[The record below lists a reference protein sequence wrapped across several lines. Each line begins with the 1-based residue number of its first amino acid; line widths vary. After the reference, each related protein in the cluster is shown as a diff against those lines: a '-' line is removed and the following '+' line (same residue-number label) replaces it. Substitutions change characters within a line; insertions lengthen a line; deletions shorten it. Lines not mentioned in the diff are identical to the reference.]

1 MEKKPIKISL
11 KFGLILS
18 AIIIILVA
26 IIVSTFVIKL
36 NNKGKLAQAKKDD
49 WEYDEKKAY
58 ESSGGFS
65 FFRSNGATKGGISPS
80 SITGSA
86 SIDAAATSGS
96 SAMDSAI
103 SSESTNSRTIGF
115 STGGAKD
122 INNFRENIKNGYFPI
137 TTDITYNGLFYDYT
151 FDTGAKKES
160 KELFSPAY
168 SVAVSKDPISEKNE
182 LYMTVGLNSNIKQ
195 SDFARK
201 KLNLVVVLDISGSMT
216 SSFNSYYYDQFTG
229 TRKKEKTE
237 DDNKSKMQIANES
250 VNVLLDHLKADDRFG
265 MVLFDDSAYIGKPI
279 SLVGETDI
287 DAIKNHVLEINARGG
302 TNFEAGYTKATELF
316 KEYLNVN
323 SYEYEN
329 RIIVITDA
337 MPNYGR
343 TDDEGLMKYVKE
355 NADKGVYTSFVGVGV
370 DFNTE
375 LTEAIS
381 NVKGANYYSVHNSQE
396 FKNRMGEEFEYMV
409 TPLVFDLELNLKS
422 EDYEIAKV
430 YGSDTANKE
439 NGNIMRVNT
448 LFPSKT
454 TSNGEVKGGIILL
467 KLNKKNEKSSGNLNL
482 SVSYKDRNGKEFS
495 NSENVSFA
503 EQEEHYDN
511 TGIRKAI
518 VLTRYANAVKNWI
531 MYERTREPR
540 FVILPDNGIM
550 DFNYT
555 EDEVRLMLGR
565 NERTSVKLSVSDTYK
580 NVFNT
585 IKQYITNENEQ
596 IKDENLKQ
604 EIEILEKLSK

>member
-11 KFGLILS
+11 KFGVIMS
-18 AIIIILVA
+18 IIIIILA
-26 IIVSTFVIKL
+26 TIVISTLVIKL
-36 NNKGKLAQAKKDD
+36 NNKGQLVQAKKDD
-49 WEYDEKKAY
+49 WEYDEKQAY
-58 ESSGGFS
+58 ESSGGFFS
-65 FFRSNGATKGGISPS
+65 GMAKSLTPN

-86 SIDAAATSGS
+86 SIDGAVTSGS
-96 SAMDSAI
+96 SSMDSAVA
-103 SSESTNSRTIGF
+103 SESTNSGTLGF

-168 SVAVSKDPISEKNE
+168 STAVSKDPISEKNE

-195 SDFARK
+195 SDFKRK
-201 KLNLVVVLDISGSMT
+201 KLNLVVVLDISGSMS

-229 TRKKEKTE
+229 TRKKRVENSE

-250 VNVLLDHLKADDRFG
+250 VNVLLDQLKADDRFG
-265 MVLFDDSAYIGKPI
+265 MVLFDDSAYIGKTI
-279 SLVGETDI
+279 SLVGETDV

-381 NVKGANYYSVHNSQE
+381 DVKGANYYSVHNSKE
-396 FKNRMGEEFEYMV
+396 FKDRMGEEFEYMV

-422 EDYEIAKV
+422 EDYEIANV
-430 YGSDTANKE
+430 YGSDKANKE

-467 KLNKKNEKSSGNLNL
+467 KLSKKNEKSSGNLNL
-482 SVSYKDRNGKEFS
+482 SVSYKDRDGKEFS
-495 NSENVSFA
+495 NSEVVNFA

-518 VLTRYANAVKNWI
+518 VLTRYANTIKNWI
-531 MYERTREPR
+531 MYERTGEQR
-540 FVILPDNGIM
+540 FIIVPAIGIK
-550 DFNYT
+550 DFNES
-555 EDEVRLMLGR
+555 EDEIRVILGR

-585 IKQYITNENEQ
+585 IKKYISSENEQ

>member
-11 KFGLILS
+11 KFGVILLL
-18 AIIIILVA
+18 IIIILTA
-26 IIVSTFVIKL
+26 IIVSTLVIKL
-36 NNKGKLAQAKKDD
+36 NTKGQLAQIKKDD
-49 WEYDEKKAY
+49 WEYDEKQAY
-58 ESSGGFS
+58 ESSGS
-65 FFRSNGATKGGISPS
+65 FFSGMAKSLTPN
-80 SITGSA
+80 SIT
-86 SIDAAATSGS
+86 GS
-96 SAMDSAI
+96 SAMDSTVA
-103 SSESTNSRTIGF
+103 SESNNSGTIGF

-160 KELFSPAY
+160 KELFSPSY
-168 SVAVSKDPISEKNE
+168 SMAVSKDPISEKNE

-195 SDFARK
+195 SDFKRK
-201 KLNLVVVLDISGSMT
+201 KLNLVVVLDISGSMS

-229 TRKKEKTE
+229 TEKRE
-237 DDNKSKMQIANES
+237 KSKDDNKSKMQIANES
-250 VNVLLDHLKADDRFG
+250 VNVLLDQLKDDDRFG
-265 MVLFDDSAYIGKPI
+265 MVLFDDSAYLGKPI
-279 SLVGETDI
+279 SLIGETDVN
-287 DAIKNHVLEINARGG
+287 AIKNHVLEIGARGG

-316 KEYLNVN
+316 EEYLNIN

-355 NADKGVYTSFVGVGV
+355 NANKGVYTSFIGVGV

-381 NVKGANYYSVHNSQE
+381 DVDGANYYSVHNSKD

-409 TPLVFDLELNLKS
+409 TPLVFDLQLNLKS
-422 EDYEIAKV
+422 EDYEIANI
-430 YGSDTANKE
+430 YGSDKANKE
-439 NGNIMRVNT
+439 NGNIMKVNT

-454 TSNGEVKGGIILL
+454 TSSGEVKGGIILL
-467 KLNKKNEKSSGNLNL
+467 KLAKKNEKSSGNINL
-482 SVSYKDRNGKEFS
+482 SVSYKDRDGKEFS
-495 NSENVSFA
+495 NSEDVSFL
-503 EQEEHYDN
+503 ENDEHYDN

-518 VLTRYANAVKNWI
+518 VLTRYANAIKNWI
-531 MYERTREPR
+531 MYERTGEKR
-540 FVILPDNGIM
+540 FVIIPAIGIM
-550 DFNYT
+550 DFNYS
-555 EDEVRLMLGR
+555 EDEIRVMLGR
-565 NERTSVKLSVSDTYK
+565 NERTSVRLSVSDTYK

-585 IKQYITNENEQ
+585 IKKYIASENEQ

>member
-11 KFGLILS
+11 KFGVIVSL
-18 AIIIILVA
+18 IIITLVA
-26 IIVSTFVIKL
+26 IIVSTLVIKL
-36 NNKGKLAQAKKDD
+36 NNKGKLTQAKKDD

-58 ESSGGFS
+58 ESSGGVFS
-65 FFRSNGATKGGISPS
+65 GIAKSLSPN
-80 SITGSA
+80 SINGSA
-86 SIDAAATSGS
+86 SIDAATSSGS
-96 SAMDSAI
+96 NYMDSGVA
-103 SSESTNSRTIGF
+103 SESTNGRTIGF

-168 SVAVSKDPISEKNE
+168 STAVSKDPISENKE

-195 SDFARK
+195 SDFTRK
-201 KLNLVVVLDISGSMT
+201 KLNLVVVLDISGSMS
-216 SSFNSYYYDQFTG
+216 SSFNSYYYDQFMG
-229 TRKKEKTE
+229 KKENKE
-237 DDNKSKMQIANES
+237 DEDKPKMQIANEA
-250 VNVLLDHLKADDRFG
+250 VNVLIDQLKDDDRFG
-265 MVLFDDSAYIGKPI
+265 MVLFDDTAYLGKPI
-279 SLVGETDI
+279 SLVGETDM
-287 DAIKNHVLEINARGG
+287 DAIKNHVLEIGAMGG

-337 MPNYGR
+337 MPNYG
-343 TDDEGLMKYVKE
+343 TIDDEGLMKYVKE
-355 NADKGVYTSFVGVGV
+355 NSEKGVYTSFVGVGV

-375 LTEAIS
+375 LIEAIS
-381 NVKGANYYSVHNSQE
+381 DVKGANYYSVHNSKE
-396 FKNRMGEEFEYMV
+396 FKDRMGEEFEYMV
-409 TPLVFDLELNLKS
+409 TPLVFDLQLNLKS
-422 EDYEIAKV
+422 EDYEIAKI

-439 NGNIMRVNT
+439 NGNIMKVNT

-467 KLNKKNEKSSGNLNL
+467 KLKKKNDKTSGNINL
-482 SVSYKDRNGKEFS
+482 SVSYKDRDGKEFS
-495 NSENVSFA
+495 NSEDVVFA

-511 TGIRKAI
+511 SGIRKAI
-518 VLTRYANAVKNWI
+518 VLTRYANAIKNWI
-531 MYERTREPR
+531 MYERTGEQK
-540 FVILPDNGIM
+540 FVILPAIGII
-550 DFNYT
+550 DFNYS
-555 EDEVRLMLGR
+555 EDEIHAMLGR
-565 NERTSVKLSVSDTYK
+565 NERTSVELKVSDTYK
-580 NVFNT
+580 NIFNT
-585 IKQYITNENEQ
+585 IKQYIVSENEQ
-596 IKDENLKQ
+596 IKEENLKQ

>member
-26 IIVSTFVIKL
+26 IIISTLVIKL
-36 NNKGKLAQAKKDD
+36 NNKGKLAQVKKDD

-58 ESSGGFS
+58 ESSGGFFS
-65 FFRSNGATKGGISPS
+65 GIAKSISPN
-80 SITGSA
+80 SINGSA
-86 SIDAAATSGS
+86 SIDAATSSGS
-96 SAMDSAI
+96 SAMEGAI
-103 SSESTNSRTIGF
+103 SSQSTNSRTIGF

-168 SVAVSKDPISEKNE
+168 SVAVSKDPISAKNE
-182 LYMTVGLNSNIKQ
+182 LYMTIGLNSNIKQ

-250 VNVLLDHLKADDRFG
+250 VNVLLDQLKADDRFG

-279 SLVGETDI
+279 SLIGETDV

-555 EDEVRLMLGR
+555 EDEVHLMLGR